1 MYSVS
6 LIKGQRLK
14 FTLMKNINSLFVVD
28 DDKIYHF
35 LLKNLLKQSG
45 IEVDS
50 TFFTNGQDAI
60 DHIKG
65 IDTAAEIPDLILLD
79 INMPI
84 MNGWQFLEEM
94 KVIAPSLAK
103 QPDIYMI
110 SSSNDGVDINKSK
123 EYDGSVKGYYLK
135 PISKQDLEEIFSK
148 SK

>member
-1 MYSVS
+1 
-6 LIKGQRLK
+6 
-14 FTLMKNINSLFVVD
+14 MKKINSLFVVD

-45 IEVDS
+45 IEVAS
-50 TFFTNGQDAI
+50 TFFTNGQEAI
-60 DHIKG
+60 DHIKA
-65 IDTAAEIPDLILLD
+65 ISSADDMPDLILLD

-94 KVIAPSLAK
+94 KVIASSLTK
-103 QPDIYMI
+103 YPNIYMI
-110 SSSNDGVDINKSK
+110 SSSNDGVDIDKSK

-148 SK
+148 